1 MDKNTKRGFTLIEVL
16 IVIAI
21 LSIMILIVIPK
32 AKRAM
37 EVSNIKKDISVA
49 VNISNKAIM
58 LKKEGAEI
66 SSDSWKK
73 ASDIRVLKRD
83 GSEKT
88 LAECASVNDKAHAK
102 QVKGCDFYV
111 KLNENGAV
119 LVAVKEAAKKKDE
132 NGELIDTFI
141 QIYPEV
147 YSDEPYKSNY

>member
-1 MDKNTKRGFTLIEVL
+1 MFRSIKKGFTIIEVI
-16 IVIAI
+16 IVAAI
-21 LSIMILIVIPK
+21 LAVMILLVIPK
-32 AKRAM
+32 AKNAI
-37 EVSNIKKDISVA
+37 EVSNIKKDISIA

-66 SSDSWKK
+66 SSESWKK
-73 ASDIRVLKRD
+73 ASDIKVLKKD

-88 LAECASVNDKAHAK
+88 LAECASVNDKAKAK

-111 KLNENGAV
+111 KLNEDGSV
-119 LVAVKEAAKKKDE
+119 LVAVKEDLKKKDE
-132 NGELIDTFI
+132 KGEVIDTFV

>member
-1 MDKNTKRGFTLIEVL
+1 MFRSIKKGFTIIEVI
-16 IVIAI
+16 IVAAI
-21 LSIMILIVIPK
+21 LAVMILLVIPK
-32 AKRAM
+32 AKNAI

-66 SSDSWKK
+66 SSESWKK
-73 ASDIRVLKRD
+73 ASDIKVLKKD

-88 LAECASVNDKAHAK
+88 LAECASVNDKAKAK

-111 KLNENGAV
+111 KLNEDGSV
-119 LVAVKEAAKKKDE
+119 LVAVKEDLKKKDE
-132 NGELIDTFI
+132 KGEVIDTFV

>member
-1 MDKNTKRGFTLIEVL
+1 MFISIKKGFTIIEVI
-16 IVIAI
+16 IVAAI
-21 LSIMILIVIPK
+21 LAVMILLVIPK
-32 AKRAM
+32 AKNAI
-37 EVSNIKKDISVA
+37 EVSNIKKDISIA

-66 SSDSWKK
+66 SSESWKK
-73 ASDIRVLKRD
+73 ASDIKVLKKD

-88 LAECASVNDKAHAK
+88 LAECASVNDKAKAK

-111 KLNENGAV
+111 KLNEDGSV
-119 LVAVKEAAKKKDE
+119 LVAVKEDLKKKDE
-132 NGELIDTFI
+132 KGEVIDTFV

>member
-1 MDKNTKRGFTLIEVL
+1 MYRSVRKGFTIIEV
-16 IVIAI
+16 IIAAAI
-21 LSIMILIVIPK
+21 LAVMILLVIPK
-32 AKRAM
+32 AMNAI
-37 EVSNIKKDISVA
+37 EVSNIKSDISVA

-66 SSDSWKK
+66 SSESWHK
-73 ASDIRVLKRD
+73 ASDIKVLRKD

-88 LAECASVNDKAHAK
+88 LAECASVNDKAKAK

-111 KLNENGAV
+111 KLTEEGSV
-119 LVAVKEAAKKKDE
+119 LVAVKEKLKKKDE
-132 NGELIDTFI
+132 KGEVIDTFV

>member
-1 MDKNTKRGFTLIEVL
+1 MFRSIRKGFTLIEV
-16 IVIAI
+16 IIAI
-21 LSIMILIVIPK
+21 AMLAVMILLVIPRVK
-32 AKRAM
+32 NAV

-49 VNISNKAIM
+49 INISNKAIM

-73 ASDIRVLKRD
+73 ASDIRVLRKD

-88 LAECASVNDKAHAK
+88 LAECASVNDKAKAK

-111 KLNENGAV
+111 KLNEDGSV
-119 LVAVKEAAKKKDE
+119 LVSVKESSKKKDE
-132 NGELIDTFI
+132 KGELIDTFV

-147 YSDEPYKSNY
+147 YYDEPYKSNY

>member
-1 MDKNTKRGFTLIEVL
+1 MFRSIKKGFTIIEVI
-16 IVIAI
+16 IVAAI
-21 LSIMILIVIPK
+21 LAVMILLVIPK
-32 AKRAM
+32 AKNAI
-37 EVSNIKKDISVA
+37 EVSNIKKDISIA

-73 ASDIRVLKRD
+73 ASDIRVLRKD
-83 GSEKT
+83 GSEKN
-88 LAECASVNDKAHAK
+88 LAECASVNDKAKAK

-111 KLNENGAV
+111 KLNEDGSV
-119 LVAVKEAAKKKDE
+119 LVAVKEDLKKKDE
-132 NGELIDTFI
+132 KGEVIDTFV